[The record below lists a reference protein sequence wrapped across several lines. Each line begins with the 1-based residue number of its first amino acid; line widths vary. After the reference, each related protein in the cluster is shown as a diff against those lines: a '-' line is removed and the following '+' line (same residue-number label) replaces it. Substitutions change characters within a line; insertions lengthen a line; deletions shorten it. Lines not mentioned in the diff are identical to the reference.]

1 MYICKNYNTKKMK
14 QKVIEVFDKQIYF
27 ELKTNKNKPENCISY
42 WSKKLFIAEL
52 SLTLDDWR
60 EIRKDD
66 YYEEISLKSGIEKQ
80 KYRLY
85 KIKEYLNK

>member
-1 MYICKNYNTKKMK
+1 MK
-14 QKVIEVFDKQIYF
+14 QKVIETFDKQIYF
-27 ELKTNKNKPENCISY
+27 ELKSNKNELEDCVSY

-52 SLTLDDWR
+52 SLTLNDWR

-80 KYRLY
+80 KYKLE
-85 KIKEYLNK
+85 KIKKYYETKRKIKII

>member
-1 MYICKNYNTKKMK
+1 MKN
-14 QKVIEVFDKQIYF
+14 KVIEVFDKQIYF
-27 ELKTNKNKPENCISY
+27 ELKSNKLEDCISY

>member
-1 MYICKNYNTKKMK
+1 MK
-14 QKVIEVFDKQIYF
+14 DKVIEVFDKQIYF
-27 ELKTNKNKPENCISY
+27 ELKSNKLEDCISY

-85 KIKEYLNK
+85 KIKEYLNKQLLIFCL